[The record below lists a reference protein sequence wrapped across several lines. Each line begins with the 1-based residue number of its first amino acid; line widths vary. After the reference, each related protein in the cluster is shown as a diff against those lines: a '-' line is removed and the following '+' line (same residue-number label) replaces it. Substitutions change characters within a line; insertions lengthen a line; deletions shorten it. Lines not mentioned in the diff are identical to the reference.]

1 MNLEKYF
8 SPFRKNI
15 VGVQQV
21 FQTPYGRKNIVYA
34 DWTAS
39 GRLYAPIEQKIFKE
53 FGPFV
58 GNTHTETNITSTMMT
73 HAYHQAHEIIKR
85 HVNAGPK
92 DALLN
97 VGFGMTAALIKFQRM
112 LGLKYP
118 DQLEQFVSIPPEKKP
133 VVFVTHMEHH
143 SNHTSWYE
151 TVADVCVIPPTHE
164 GLVDVDHLQESLRK
178 YKGRPLK
185 IGSFTACSNVTGIQ
199 TPYHKLAK
207 IMHENGGICFIDFA
221 ASAPYVKIDMHPSDP
236 MERLDAIFFSP
247 HKFLGGPGS
256 SGVMVFDSELY
267 HLKSPDQPGGGT
279 VLWTNPWGKYRYKPD
294 IEERE
299 DGGTPGFLQAIR
311 SALAVELK
319 DQMNVNKMLGR
330 EKEII
335 PVLIKEMRIIS
346 GLKILA
352 DNIEERLGIISFYF
366 DDIHYNL
373 VVRIL
378 NDRFGIQVRG
388 GCNCAGTY
396 GHYLLHVDPRHSD
409 EITNRIDHGDFS
421 TKPGWVRLS
430 IHPTTTDDEVAEIL
444 SALRSLRKNIGKW
457 ERDYKYNIHTNE
469 FSHKRFSESNRRIVQ
484 RWFELAKVR

>member
-1 MNLEKYF
+1 MKLEKHF
-8 SPFRKNI
+8 SAFRKNI
-15 VGVQQV
+15 VGIN
-21 FQTPYGRKNIVYA
+21 QTFRSPYGIKKIIYA

-39 GRLYAPIEQKIFKE
+39 GRLYGPIERKISKE

-58 GNTHTETNITSTMMT
+58 GNTHTETNVTGTLMT
-73 HAYHQAHEIIKR
+73 KAYHKSHEIIKH

-97 VGFGMTAALIKFQRM
+97 VGFGMTAAIVKFQRM
-112 LGLKYP
+112 LGIKYP
-118 DQLEQFVSIPPEKKP
+118 DQLEQFISIPPEKKP

-151 TVADVCVIPPTHE
+151 TIADVCIIPPTKD
-164 GLVDVDHLQESLRK
+164 GLVNIEILNDSLQQ
-178 YKGRPLK
+178 YKNRPLK

-199 TPYHKLAK
+199 TPYHQLAK
-207 IMHENGGICFIDFA
+207 IMHEHGGICFIDFA
-221 ASAPYVKIDMHPSDP
+221 ASAPYVTIDMHPPDP
-236 MERLDAIFFSP
+236 LERLDAIFFSP

-311 SALAVELK
+311 TALAIELK
-319 DQMNVNKMLGR
+319 DQMNVKKMLQH
-330 EKEII
+330 EKEVI
-335 PVLIKEMRIIS
+335 PYILSRLRTIS
-346 GLKILA
+346 GLHILA
-352 DNIEERLGIISFYF
+352 SAIEDRLGIISFYF

-373 VVRIL
+373 VVKIL

-388 GCNCAGTY
+388 GCDCAGTY
-396 GHYLLHVDPRHSD
+396 GHYLLHVDSSHSHK
-409 EITNRIDHGDFS
+409 ITHRIDLGDFS

-430 IHPTTTDDEVAEIL
+430 IHPTTTHTEVENIL
-444 SALRSLRKNIGKW
+444 DALKQLRKNIKKW
-457 ERDYKYNIHTNE
+457 ESDYRYNAHSNE
-469 FSHKRFSESNRRIVQ
+469 FVHKNGTDTTGKRI
-484 RWFELAKVR
+484 RNMFEMGI

>member
-1 MNLEKYF
+1 
-8 SPFRKNI
+8 
-15 VGVQQV
+15 
-21 FQTPYGRKNIVYA
+21 
-34 DWTAS
+34 
-39 GRLYAPIEQKIFKE
+39 
-53 FGPFV
+53 
-58 GNTHTETNITSTMMT
+58 
-73 HAYHQAHEIIKR
+73 
-85 HVNAGPK
+85 
-92 DALLN
+92 
-97 VGFGMTAALIKFQRM
+97 
-112 LGLKYP
+112 
-118 DQLEQFVSIPPEKKP
+118 
-133 VVFVTHMEHH
+133 
-143 SNHTSWYE
+143 
-151 TVADVCVIPPTHE
+151 
-164 GLVDVDHLQESLRK
+164 
-178 YKGRPLK
+178 
-185 IGSFTACSNVTGIQ
+185 
-199 TPYHKLAK
+199 
-207 IMHENGGICFIDFA
+207 MHENGGICFIDFA
-221 ASAPYVKIDMHPSDP
+221 ASAPYVKIDMHPADP

-311 SALAVELK
+311 SALTVELK
-319 DQMNVNKMLGR
+319 EQMNVHKMLRR

-335 PVLIKEMRIIS
+335 PVLIKEMRTIS

-352 DNIEERLGIISFYF
+352 NNIEDRLGIISFYF

-388 GCNCAGTY
+388 GCDCAGTY

-409 EITNRIDHGDFS
+409 EITNRIDQGDLS

-444 SALRSLRKNIGKW
+444 GALHSLRKNIGKW
-457 ERDYKYNIHTNE
+457 QRDYKYNVHTNE
-469 FSHKRFSESNRRIVQ
+469 FSHKRFSESNRKIVQ
-484 RWFELAKVR
+484 RWFELENVR

>member
-1 MNLEKYF
+1 MDLEKYF
-8 SPFRKNI
+8 STFRRNI
-15 VGVQQV
+15 VGLRQT
-21 FQTPYGRKNIVYA
+21 FSTPYGRKQIIYA

-39 GRLYAPIEQKIFKE
+39 GRLYAPIEKKIQKI

-58 GNTHTETNITSTMMT
+58 GNTHTETNITGTMMT
-73 HAYHQAHEIIKR
+73 QAYRTAHEIIKR
-85 HVNAGPK
+85 HVHADSS
-92 DALLN
+92 DALLH

-118 DQLEQFVSIPPEKKP
+118 DQLEQFITLPPEKKP

-151 TVADVCVIPPTHE
+151 TIADVCVLPPAHD
-164 GLVDVDHLQESLRK
+164 GLVDTENLRASLER
-178 YKGRPLK
+178 YKNRPLK

-199 TPYHKLAK
+199 TPYHQLAK
-207 IMHENGGICFIDFA
+207 IMHEYEGVCFVDFA
-221 ASAPYVKIDMHPSDP
+221 ASAPYVPIDMHPADP

-256 SGVMVFDSELY
+256 SGIMVFNTELY

-311 SALAVELK
+311 SALAIELK
-319 DQMNVNKMLGR
+319 DAMNVKKMQKR
-330 EKEII
+330 ELEMI
-335 PVLIKEMRIIS
+335 PVLLKEMRSIA

-352 DNIEERLGIISFYF
+352 DNIEDRLGIISFYF

-388 GCNCAGTY
+388 GCDCAGTY
-396 GHYLLHVDPRHSD
+396 GHYLLSVNPSHSRK
-409 EITNRIDHGDFS
+409 ITERIDHGDLS
-421 TKPGWVRLS
+421 MKPGWVRLS
-430 IHPTTTDDEVAEIL
+430 LHPTTTNREVHLIID
-444 SALRSLRKNIGKW
+444 ALHSLRKNIRSW
-457 ERDYKYNIHTNE
+457 EKDYSYNIHNNE
-469 FSHKRFSESNRRIVQ
+469 FSHKRFSESKGKIVQ
-484 RWFELAKVR
+484 RWFELENVR

>member
-8 SPFRKNI
+8 SQFRKNI
-15 VGVQQV
+15 IGIN
-21 FQTPYGRKNIVYA
+21 QTFRSPNGSKKILYA

-39 GRLYAPIEQKIFKE
+39 GRLYAPIEDKIQNT

-58 GNTHTETNITSTMMT
+58 GNTHTETNITGTMMT
-73 HAYHQAHEIIKR
+73 QAYHYAHELIKR

-97 VGFGMTAALIKFQRM
+97 VGFGMTAALVKFQRM

-118 DQLEQFVSIPPEKKP
+118 DQLEQFVNLPPEKKP

-151 TVADVCVIPPTHE
+151 TIADVCVIPPTKE
-164 GLVDVDHLQESLRK
+164 GLVDVDRLQESLSE
-178 YKGRPLK
+178 YKDRPLK

-199 TPYHKLAK
+199 TPYHRLAK
-207 IMHENGGICFIDFA
+207 IMHEYHGVCFVDFA
-221 ASAPYVKIDMHPSDP
+221 ASAPYVEINMHPDDP

-279 VLWTNPWGKYRYKPD
+279 ILWTNPWGKYRYKPD

-311 SALAVELK
+311 AALAVELK
-319 DQMNVNKMLGR
+319 EHMGVKQMLKR
-330 EKEII
+330 EEEIV
-335 PVLIKEMRIIS
+335 PSLLKEMRTIAN
-346 GLKILA
+346 LKILA
-352 DNIEERLGIISFYF
+352 DQISQRLGIVSFYF
-366 DDIHYNL
+366 TDIHYNL
-373 VVRIL
+373 VVKIL
-378 NDRFGIQVRG
+378 NDRFGIQMRG
-388 GCNCAGTY
+388 GCLCAGTY
-396 GHYLLHVDPRHSD
+396 GHYLLHVDQPHSKA
-409 EITNRIDHGDFS
+409 ITERIDHGDLS

-430 IHPTTTDDEVAEIL
+430 LHPTTTNDEVEYIID
-444 SALRSLRKNIGKW
+444 ALRSLRKNIKKW
-457 ERDYKYNIHTNE
+457 EHDYKYNAHNNE
-469 FSHKRFSESNRRIVQ
+469 FSRKGFKESNLKTVRQ
-484 RWFELAKVR
+484 WFEL

>member
-8 SPFRKNI
+8 SQFRKNI
-15 VGVQQV
+15 VGIK
-21 FQTPYGRKNIVYA
+21 QTFRSPCGIKKITYA

-39 GRLYAPIEQKIFKE
+39 GRLYAPIEEKMRNV

-58 GNTHTETNITSTMMT
+58 GNTHTETNITGTMMT
-73 HAYHQAHEIIKR
+73 QAYHYAHEVIKR
-85 HVNAGPK
+85 HVNADPK

-151 TVADVCVIPPTHE
+151 TIADVCIIPPTKE
-164 GLVDVDHLQESLRK
+164 GLVDLDFFQESLRT
-178 YKGRPLK
+178 YKDRPLK

-199 TPYHKLAK
+199 TPYHQLAR
-207 IMHENGGICFIDFA
+207 IMHEQNGICIVDFA
-221 ASAPYVKIDMHPSDP
+221 ASAPYVEMNMHPADP

-256 SGVMVFDSELY
+256 SGVMVFNSELY

-279 VLWTNPWGKYRYKPD
+279 VLWTNPWGTYRYKPD

-311 SALAVELK
+311 AALAVELK
-319 DQMNVNKMLGR
+319 DQMGVKQMLKR
-330 EKEII
+330 EEEIV
-335 PVLIKEMRIIS
+335 PSLLKEMRTIP

-352 DNIEERLGIISFYF
+352 NQIEHRLAIISFYF

-373 VVRIL
+373 VVKIL
-378 NDRFGIQVRG
+378 NDRFGIQMRG
-388 GCNCAGTY
+388 GCLCAGTY
-396 GHYLLHVDPRHSD
+396 GHYLLHVDRPHSQA
-409 EITNRIDHGDFS
+409 ITERIDHGDLS

-430 IHPTTTDDEVAEIL
+430 LHPTTTNNEMEYIL
-444 SALRSLRKNIGKW
+444 NALRALRKNIGKW
-457 ERDYKYNIHTNE
+457 GKEYNYDVHKNE
-469 FSHKRFSESNRRIVQ
+469 FSHKRFKESNLKTLRQ
-484 RWFELAKVR
+484 WFEL